1 MKAWHLPGFFV
12 SFLRQ
17 LPGLN
22 FEWMSKVKEIRQWLH
37 ADGDYE
43 AGVLLY
49 CEYGADEFLK
59 RMYAVGE
66 TAFNARSL
74 REELEGIC
82 GQVNET
88 VVVEDVP
95 VFSTLKRP
103 LAEYPRGVREL
114 ILKAGNLYK
123 QAKKLHTELRLNK
136 RMLAGVEELMW
147 PYLSMEERK
156 ANALN
161 ILKLFEEN
169 RRCWM
174 EVQFFEEHGKVLS
187 PGKQPAF
194 DLPEGNADLK
204 LEVFRLRP
212 LVSKWRKRL
221 GNATDPLRKSHCV
234 AKLKEYEKVLAEA
247 ERRLNGAV

>member
-1 MKAWHLPGFFV
+1 M

-17 LPGLN
+17 LPGSN
-22 FEWMSKVKEIRQWLH
+22 FDRMTKGKEIRQWLNSEQ
-37 ADGDYE
+37 DYE
-43 AGVLLY
+43 RGVSLY
-49 CEYGADEFLK
+49 EKYGADDFLK
-59 RMYAVGE
+59 RMYAKGE
-66 TAFNARSL
+66 TAFNRRSL
-74 REELEGIC
+74 LEELEGIC
-82 GQVNET
+82 GHVKE
-88 VVVEDVP
+88 VVLIEDVP

-103 LAEYPRGVREL
+103 LADYPKAVREL

-136 RMLAGVEELMW
+136 RMLAGVEEDFW
-147 PYLSMEERK
+147 PYLLIEERK
-156 ANALN
+156 ATALN

-169 RRCWM
+169 RRCWL
-174 EVQFFEEHGKVLS
+174 EVRYFEEHGKMLS
-187 PGKQPAF
+187 PGKMPAF

-221 GNATDPLRKSHCV
+221 GNAADPLRKAHCES
-234 AKLKEYEKVLAEA
+234 KLKEYEKVLAEA